1 MDQRAFA
8 LQPQE
13 LRSAFAFPGVG
24 VKPSGR
30 EGGFFERYA
39 SVMSPY
45 LEAAG
50 LQADADFPRAVAD
63 DRAASAWSELQHQ
76 LFAYAFNVAVA
87 EVYLHRGLRP
97 SFLAGHSLG
106 LYSALTVG
114 RVLPFRQGLSLV
126 VEAYRLAC
134 AACPARDGG
143 LAVVVGLEARD
154 IDRLIRQQS
163 RDSLCRVNAN
173 NELTHVVAG
182 QQAEV
187 ARFVAVA
194 REAGALRTHCLPV
207 AVPYHHPEMLASVP
221 AEFRPFL
228 HQFDWAPPTAPIL
241 STIDGQLCTNGEEL
255 LELTARNIATPIN
268 WQGVVDTLIE
278 LQVQCIFECG
288 PGVTL
293 SQLGR
298 FHQGT
303 PPWINLKNVGHKVGW

>member
-187 ARFVAVA
+187 ARVVAVA
-194 REAGALRTHCLPV
+194 REAGALRTCPTTIQ
-207 AVPYHHPEMLASVP
+207 
-221 AEFRPFL
+221 RC
-228 HQFDWAPPTAPIL
+228 WPPSPL
-241 STIDGQLCTNGEEL
+241 NSGRSCTNSIGL
-255 LELTARNIATPIN
+255 RQLRPSCPPSTANCAPMVRSSWSSLRAILRRRSTGKA
-268 WQGVVDTLIE
+268 
-278 LQVQCIFECG
+278 
-288 PGVTL
+288 
-293 SQLGR
+293 
-298 FHQGT
+298 
-303 PPWINLKNVGHKVGW
+303 